1 MSREQYVAG
10 AIQSLSQSVLR
21 KSLADIFPALIGT
34 LVRKATHSES
44 VDPLQPEIL
53 DSADATPVPHTLG
66 AADEIE
72 KLARVIA
79 NPNNSHLKT

>member
-10 AIQSLSQSVLR
+10 TIQSLSQSVLR

-44 VDPLQPEIL
+44 VDPLQSEDL
-53 DSADATPVPHTLG
+53 DSADAAAAPYTLG
-66 AADEIE
+66 SAEEIE
-72 KLARVIA
+72 KLACVIA
-79 NPNNSHLKT
+79 DPNNSHLKA